1 MKYIKQFAIIITV
14 SFLGEILNLIIPLP
28 IPASIWGLALM
39 LVLLCLKIVPLGAVK
54 DCATFLVSL
63 MQIMFIPAA
72 VGLIGCS
79 DSLRTSWLTIVISI
93 VLVTPATVCLAIPL
107 YEQLSLLKKNAA
119 AIIVGILSGVIT
131 SALCVL
137 VLACVFS
144 LSHQMYVTLLPKS
157 ITSAIGMSISEEL
170 GGIPSITVAVII
182 LSGIVGN
189 MLAPFFCRI
198 FKITDPIAK
207 GIAVGSSSHAIGTA
221 RAIEM
226 GEIEGAMSGLSVAV
240 SGLVSVLS
248 INLFAL
254 IY

>member
-93 VLVTPATVCLAIPL
+93 VLLTPV
-107 YEQLSLLKKNAA
+107 
-119 AIIVGILSGVIT
+119 
-131 SALCVL
+131 
-137 VLACVFS
+137 VF
-144 LSHQMYVTLLPKS
+144 
-157 ITSAIGMSISEEL
+157 
-170 GGIPSITVAVII
+170 
-182 LSGIVGN
+182 
-189 MLAPFFCRI
+189 F
-198 FKITDPIAK
+198 
-207 GIAVGSSSHAIGTA
+207 
-221 RAIEM
+221 
-226 GEIEGAMSGLSVAV
+226 V
-240 SGLVSVLS
+240 SGKTTDVC
-248 INLFAL
+248 IKHFAKQADTEKKEENGNV
-254 IY
+254 